1 MSVRLITGAVALST
15 CCLITACQSQSDE
28 ESGNNKILETK
39 QINKLIPPRV
49 AERMSWATDITAI
62 MDELKIERNLVNTCS
77 IVAVVDQ
84 ESNFI
89 ADPVVPGLGKKA
101 AKEMNERLTKKLGA
115 KMAGYF
121 DEMLQKYPAPDDNFM
136 KRLEAVRTERELD
149 QLYREIFV
157 FYTKKYNVNLLAN
170 AAKLI
175 ARQDMAENFNP
186 VRTLGSMQVNI
197 LYASENARGSSN
209 INKIRDDLYTQYGGL
224 YYGIHRLM
232 MYPADYDK
240 AIYRFADYNSGMYS
254 SRNASVQKAIAKL
267 SGEKIALDGDLLA
280 YDKDGDVLSDTTE
293 TETVL
298 KQIFAEHGVMMGD
311 GQIRQDL
318 RKEKEQGFEE
328 TDTYQQIKRL
338 YKEEVKQELP
348 YAVMPEVVISG
359 PKLSRDYNTN
369 WYASR
374 VNQRYTRCIGT
385 GKRMGFKV
393 TAAS

>member
-1 MSVRLITGAVALST
+1 MSVRLIAGALALTS
-15 CCLITACQSQSDE
+15 CCLITACQSQDGEGDSD
-28 ESGNNKILETK
+28 NKILETR

-62 MDELKIERNLVNTCS
+62 MDDLKIERNLVNTCS
-77 IVAVVDQ
+77 IIAVVDQ

-121 DEMLQKYPAPDDNFM
+121 DEMLQKYPSPDDNFM

-149 QLYREIFV
+149 QLYREMFV
-157 FYTKKYNVNLLAN
+157 FYTKKYNVNLLAS

-293 TETVL
+293 TETAL
-298 KQIFAEHGVMMGD
+298 KQIFADHAVLISD
-311 GQIRQDL
+311 SQIRQDL
-318 RKEKEQGFEE
+318 RKEKEQGFEDTE
-328 TDTYQQIKRL
+328 TYQQVKRL
-338 YKEEVKQELP
+338 YKEQVKQELP